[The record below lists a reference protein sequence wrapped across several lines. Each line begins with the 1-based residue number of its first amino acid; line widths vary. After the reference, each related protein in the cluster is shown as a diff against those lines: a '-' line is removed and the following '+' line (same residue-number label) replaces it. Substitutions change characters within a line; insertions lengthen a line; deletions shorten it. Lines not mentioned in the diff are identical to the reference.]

1 MRKRIASILMGA
13 LIVFGI
19 SVSAETTIE
28 PTVLVDQDGIL
39 ITATE
44 LECEGIKGEL
54 KLDIENNSDKDVS
67 IISGS
72 MGFNQNAINNYMTNE
87 CYINVDVASG
97 KKAKETITIGSRS
110 NAYMDFTDIASITLA
125 FQVDDD
131 DDTLFY
137 SEPVEIKTSSF
148 DSYDFTDNP
157 FTRGIRDKDI
167 QKSLGYEVKDFKE
180 GELFS
185 LDGLVIH
192 NYAILTKEDKE
203 NGVFMEVE
211 NTNDSVMVLGVSR
224 LKVNGVDVYYGNWV
238 SKAILPHKKCV
249 IDIDVD
255 AIMENYYGNDVI
267 SEIEQVVFTLV
278 SKDSDY
284 KKLNSDELV
293 IIGDEG
299 KYEVDLSGNEIYN
312 ANGIQIIAKGIID
325 NRYGS
330 GDKEFIALVKNENDF
345 EIVLNTD
352 GDFSVNDYMIDT
364 TCYSTNVKEHSVGIL
379 YFQLDGDSLEDCD
392 ITSFDKVEGSIE
404 IKDDSWNELDVA
416 EISTSF

>member
-1 MRKRIASILMGA
+1 MRKRIASIFMGT
-13 LIVFGI
+13 LIAFGI
-19 SVSAETTIE
+19 GVSAETTIE
-28 PTVLVDQDGIL
+28 PTVLVDRDGIL

-44 LECEGIKGEL
+44 LECKGIKGEL
-54 KLDIENNSDKDVS
+54 KLDIENNSDKDIS

-87 CYINVDVASG
+87 CYINVDVAEG
-97 KKAKETITIGSRS
+97 KKAKETITVGSRS

-157 FTRGIRDKDI
+157 FTRGIRDEDI

-185 LDGLVIH
+185 LDGLII
-192 NYAILTKEDKE
+192 NDYAVLRKEGKE

-211 NTNDSVMVLGVSR
+211 NTNDSMMVLGVSR
-224 LKVNGVDVYYGNWV
+224 LQVNGVDVYYGNWT
-238 SKAILPHKKCV
+238 SKAILPHKKS
-249 IDIDVD
+249 IIDVD
-255 AIMENYYGNDVI
+255 VDTIMENYYGNDVI
-267 SEIEQVVFTLV
+267 SGIEQVVFTLV
-278 SKDSDY
+278 SKDADY

-299 KYEVDLSGNEIYN
+299 TYEADLSGNEVYN
-312 ANGIQIIAKGIID
+312 ENGVQIIAKGIVD
-325 NRYGS
+325 NCYGS
-330 GDKEFIALVKNENDF
+330 GDKEFVALVKNENDF
-345 EIVLNTD
+345 EIVLNTES
-352 GDFSVNDYMIDT
+352 DFSINDYMIDT
-364 TCYSTNVKEHSVGIL
+364 ICYSTNVKAHSVGIF